1 MSPRWIDL
9 LNGKTS
15 GRHQNNNDLQL
26 LFQEL
31 RKKTKIVIVAGA
43 GISEAAGIPEF
54 RSRLNAAEEKD
65 NIERCKYIT
74 KYMLD
79 ASVFSDNQKTK
90 QFMAMTR
97 ELSQTFSSARPTAF
111 HHLIAQLAK
120 RGQIRRLYT
129 QNIDDI
135 DVNIQPLAT
144 DVPLSL
150 TGPWPKTIQLHG
162 SLSKVYCSKCSHI
175 GDFSQTDFQG
185 HQMPSCNQCR
195 VYSEARSSR
204 GMRSLSVGKL
214 RPRISLYSE
223 QPWDADAIGRV
234 SVADVRASPDAVIV
248 VGTALRVHGTAKL
261 VQELCRATHSRR
273 QGICIW
279 LNIDCPPTG
288 GNMKKCWDFVV
299 LSRCDTFA
307 HLYGIKE

>member
-1 MSPRWIDL
+1 MP
-9 LNGKTS
+9 
-15 GRHQNNNDLQL
+15 
-26 LFQEL
+26 
-31 RKKTKIVIVAGA
+31 
-43 GISEAAGIPEF
+43 P
-54 RSRLNAAEEKD
+54 EEKD

-74 KYMLD
+74 KDMLD

-162 SLSKVYCSKCSHI
+162 SLSKTFK
-175 GDFSQTDFQG
+175 
-185 HQMPSCNQCR
+185 
-195 VYSEARSSR
+195 
-204 GMRSLSVGKL
+204 
-214 RPRISLYSE
+214 
-223 QPWDADAIGRV
+223 
-234 SVADVRASPDAVIV
+234 VI
-248 VGTALRVHGTAKL
+248 K
-261 VQELCRATHSRR
+261 
-273 QGICIW
+273 
-279 LNIDCPPTG
+279 CPPAI
-288 GNMKKCWDFVV
+288 NAPSLFKSYVERPIAAD
-299 LSRCDTFA
+299 RAFA
-307 HLYGIKE
+307 YGSTLTAHQPE